1 MATLLV
7 AKNKLWGQIPNTRHP
22 LNPVFNYNDGGKDL
36 LCYDCI
42 MLGWQLEPKY
52 K

>member
-1 MATLLV
+1 MATLLMD
-7 AKNKLWGQIPNTRHP
+7 KKKLWGQIPNTRQS
-22 LNPVFNYNDGGKDL
+22 LNPVFNYNDGEKDL
-36 LCYDCI
+36 PCYDCI